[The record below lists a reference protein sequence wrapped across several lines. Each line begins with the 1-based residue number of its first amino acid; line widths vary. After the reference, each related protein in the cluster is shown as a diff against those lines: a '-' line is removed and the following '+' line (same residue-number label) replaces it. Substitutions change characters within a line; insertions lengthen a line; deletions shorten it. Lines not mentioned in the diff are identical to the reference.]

1 MQDAEPDEHVAR
13 EVQNVDHEERDIR
26 DHESRAEH
34 IHAALKAARGQ
45 RSAQAGEQDEQNV
58 AVLPAEQEPARQ
70 VKGKAA
76 EGAQVPE
83 GVDGDHAQ
91 DAQPAQGIQLPDT
104 VLCGK
109 GSLFRHAC
117 CSFSASSSSTR

>member
-1 MQDAEPDEHVAR
+1 MQDAEPDEHIVR
-13 EVQNVDHEERDIR
+13 KVQDLHHKKRDIR
-26 DHESRAEH
+26 DHKGRAEH

-45 RSAQAGEQDEQNV
+45 RGTQAGEQDEQDM

-70 VKGKAA
+70 IKCKAA

-104 VLCGK
+104 LLCGK